1 MKRKNLNAAKLK
13 NIITLDKK
21 ISTIY
26 HKLKLILSKQTT
38 NNSFAIAVSGGP
50 DSMALAFLSSL
61 IMKEIRCKIHFL
73 LVDHGLRKNSA
84 KESLHVKKLLK
95 KNSIKL
101 KILKNRKKFSKNIQK
116 QARDLRYG
124 LLVKF
129 CKKNNIKSLLTAHH
143 KDDQVE
149 TFLIRLSRGSGIEG
163 LSSMSQYTKLDRG
176 IKLIR
181 PFLDFKK
188 EQLKYV
194 SKKVFSE
201 TIKDPT
207 NKNKKFLRT
216 NIRDLTKILENK
228 GLNSDQI
235 IRSIQN
241 ISSTKEAINFYVNR
255 SLKKFVKFNKKETVL
270 DLKMFREE
278 PNEIKFKIINRIVK
292 KRSQSY
298 YPPRS
303 HKVLNLISRF
313 EAKNSK
319 KCTLGGCIFE
329 RKKNL
334 LYVTREF

>member
-1 MKRKNLNAAKLK
+1 M
-13 NIITLDKK
+13 
-21 ISTIY
+21 
-26 HKLKLILSKQTT
+26 
-38 NNSFAIAVSGGP
+38 
-50 DSMALAFLSSL
+50 
-61 IMKEIRCKIHFL
+61 
-73 LVDHGLRKNSA
+73 
-84 KESLHVKKLLK
+84 
-95 KNSIKL
+95 
-101 KILKNRKKFSKNIQK
+101 
-116 QARDLRYG
+116 
-124 LLVKF
+124 
-129 CKKNNIKSLLTAHH
+129 
-143 KDDQVE
+143 
-149 TFLIRLSRGSGIEG
+149 
-163 LSSMSQYTKLDRG
+163 
-176 IKLIR
+176 
-181 PFLDFKK
+181 
-188 EQLKYV
+188 
-194 SKKVFSE
+194 
-201 TIKDPT
+201 
-207 NKNKKFLRT
+207 
-216 NIRDLTKILENK
+216 TKILENK

-313 EAKNSK
+313 EANSSK